1 MLNKKFVLV
10 VSVLAILS
18 FALSACAT
26 QPAATAAPTKAAETA
41 AATTAAATTAAP
53 AATTAAPTVAGTPGS
68 KITVAVVG
76 GGEVGDMGFI
86 DSANEGLKRIASD
99 LGAKTVMIQTRDDTS
114 VYLDDLISAAD
125 QADLIFVVPGYYFDE
140 QLKQVIPQYPNKT
153 FVYVDGTSSV
163 DGMASVAL
171 KQNEGA
177 FLAGALA
184 ALMTTDTTDLKNV
197 DSAKVIGFMGG
208 ADMPVIHDYEVGFN
222 QGAKYAVSDIQVINQ
237 YAGTH
242 TDPVKGKETALAI
255 YGKGA
260 DIIFQAAGPTGVGVF
275 QAAKDA
281 NKYVIGVD
289 SNQKSLAPDNTIA
302 SMRKNVGDAIYQ
314 MTQMYLEGKVKTGQ
328 TYSFGLKE
336 NGVGIDYGEMDP
348 DLVPQAIKDQIE
360 KYRQM
365 IIDGQIVV
373 DTYTAK

>member
-1 MLNKKFVLV
+1 MLNKKLILV
-10 VSVLAILS
+10 VSVFTILS
-18 FALSACAT
+18 FVLAACAS
-26 QPAATAAPTKAAETA
+26 QPAATTAAPTVAETA
-41 AATTAAATTAAP
+41 AATTAAAAPTEAPTTA
-53 AATTAAPTVAGTPGS
+53 GTSGS
-68 KITVAVVG
+68 AITVAVVG
-76 GGEVGDMGFI
+76 GGEIGDMGFI

-125 QADLIFVVPGYYFDE
+125 QADLIFVIPGYYFDE

-163 DGMASVAL
+163 DGMASVVL

-289 SNQKSLAPDNTIA
+289 SNQKGLAPDNTIA

-314 MTQMYLEGKVKTGQ
+314 MTQMYLEGKVQVGQ

-348 DLVPQAIKDQIE
+348 DLVPQSIKDQIE
-360 KYRQM
+360 QYRQM

-373 DTYTAK
+373 DTYTAN